1 MKVCIRCQEDCSNRP
16 RVRDPQ
22 GRYVC
27 KRCLQKAVDQKHG
40 GPADAKPSRQRSTPK
55 PAPVEQPMFEDVDT
69 DFLASYQDQPEG
81 MAMPAQQQS
90 GPMRTC
96 LNCKQPMP
104 ADGVVCMQC
113 GYNAQ
118 TGRKMKT
125 RTIKTKQPKARKEK
139 VSGGVADAQTAI
151 GTFMIF
157 GLIVVGLVIGSWNSM
172 SVMNLSFKLFFFF
185 TLISGIALVVC
196 AFKDSLL
203 DGVLSLFL
211 WPWLVFWV
219 FFRSGNPGV
228 MALFGI
234 QVMTALGWI
243 AILIRAVM
251 LAMAGEA

>member
-40 GPADAKPSRQRSTPK
+40 GSADAKPSRQRSTPK

-81 MAMPAQQQS
+81 MAMPAQQQQA

-96 LNCKQPMP
+96 LNCKQPMS
-104 ADGVVCMQC
+104 ADAVVCMQC

-125 RTIKTKQPKARKEK
+125 RTIKTRQPKEKKESRLAQSGAQGAL
-139 VSGGVADAQTAI
+139 VAFVLGTIVAVGLTVGAWNNVNMLMVAGGVL
-151 GTFMIF
+151 
-157 GLIVVGLVIGSWNSM
+157 GLF
-172 SVMNLSFKLFFFF
+172 SFV
-185 TLISGIALVVC
+185 SGIAIIVT
-196 AFKDSLL
+196 AFMDSIAQ
-203 DGVLSLFL
+203 GFL
-211 WPWLVFWV
+211 TMCIPFYAIYWV
-219 FFRSGNPGV
+219 FFRSENFGI
-228 MALFGI
+228 MALFGLNI
-234 QVMTALGWI
+234 VVTVCRVALQI
-243 AILIRAVM
+243 HYMDAVF
-251 LAMAGEA
+251 AE